1 MRVFVPSMRSSPA
14 VRPTPDTPQ
23 QEAAWRERPTPLQ
36 VDASDWT
43 VTDLTCSHE
52 VLLPSR
58 QTRKLSFPA
67 GALNLVARKSK
78 QLPTSSD
85 SRQKQQKL
93 QKNDC
98 DYCSYNRQRDHHEG
112 QSAPPLLLQ
121 EKRCNRLIA
130 SAVAAIGCVARDRIM
145 PTMPTFPQG
154 LCVHLLP
161 VAAKGRVSTGARL
174 RRTPPCTAPE
184 PRSIETAD
192 RGSGAASNCLVA
204 QICA

>member
-93 QKNDC
+93 QKKRLRPLQLQ
-98 DYCSYNRQRDHHEG
+98 STAGSPRRSVGAAAPAPRKTLQQAHRLRSGRNRVRRARQDDAHNADISPRLVRPSSSRGRKG
-112 QSAPPLLLQ
+112 QGEHGS
-121 EKRCNRLIA
+121 E
-130 SAVAAIGCVARDRIM
+130 
-145 PTMPTFPQG
+145 
-154 LCVHLLP
+154 
-161 VAAKGRVSTGARL
+161 AAKNPSLHGS
-174 RRTPPCTAPE
+174 RT
-184 PRSIETAD
+184 
-192 RGSGAASNCLVA
+192 
-204 QICA
+204 